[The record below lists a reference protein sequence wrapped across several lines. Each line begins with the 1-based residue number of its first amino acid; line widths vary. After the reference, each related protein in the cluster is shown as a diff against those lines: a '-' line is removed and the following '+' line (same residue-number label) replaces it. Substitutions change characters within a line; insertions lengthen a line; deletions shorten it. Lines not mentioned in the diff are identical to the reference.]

1 MKIKNLLL
9 TLAFLPICSFAQDE
23 LSTEFVVFQPVEE
36 TPLRVYT
43 NPFNEFTRIEFWKT
57 NRKETK
63 IDVIN
68 ARGTLIERITKDVKQ
83 KGLQLVE
90 IDTRYFAP
98 GVYFVLVED
107 QMSKIVIY

>member
-1 MKIKNLLL
+1 M
-9 TLAFLPICSFAQDE
+9 PICSFAQDE
-23 LSTEFVVFQPVEE
+23 PKPDLIAYQPVEE

-68 ARGTLIERITKDVKQ
+68 ATGRLIERITKDVRQ
-83 KGLQLVE
+83 KGLQCIE

-98 GVYFVLVED
+98 GVYFVLVEE
-107 QMSKIVIY
+107 QMRKIVIY